1 MVSQLI
7 NLLIADRPDSI
18 RFMHF
23 LRFILIVP
31 NLGLFLGG
39 ICLDNA
45 TAKRVRHES
54 MQIEIDLDDEE
65 KVTLCGIFYP

>member
-1 MVSQLI
+1 
-7 NLLIADRPDSI
+7 
-18 RFMHF
+18 MHF

-31 NLGLFLGG
+31 NLGVFLGG

-45 TAKRVRHES
+45 SAKRVRHES